1 MNCKDSA
8 FLSNK
13 DRYLPANFANFTPE
27 TIILFYMKK
36 WKLGAI
42 LIIAVIVTLG
52 ASSNSEKKVPGNFK
66 NLKVLPQDISK
77 DALDSIMETFTLSLG
92 VRCGFCHARK
102 SDTTQRGLDFASD
115 AKDEKTIAR
124 HMWKMTEYLNTNN
137 FNFNNS
143 TKPDTIHTI
152 ICYTCHRGM
161 KEPSSAN
168 LMPDFKKLEEERE
181 KQWKAQQQQQGKK

>member
-1 MNCKDSA
+1 
-8 FLSNK
+8 
-13 DRYLPANFANFTPE
+13 
-27 TIILFYMKK
+27 MKK

-52 ASSNSEKKVPGNFK
+52 ASSNNEKKVPGNFK
-66 NLKVLPQDISK
+66 NLKILPQDISK
-77 DALDSIMETFTLSLG
+77 DALDSIMHEFTVSLG

-102 SDTTQRGLDFASD
+102 SDTTQKGLDFASD

-124 HMWKMTEYLNTNN
+124 HMMKMTESLNTTY

-161 KEPSSAN
+161 KEPASDDI
-168 LMPDFKKLEEERE
+168 MPDYKKLEEEQQQ
-181 KQWKAQQQQQGKK
+181 KWKAQQQGKK